1 MQNKCIHCMR
11 KVWKH
16 LHLTKRLKSI
26 MGRKRDVK
34 SCPPT
39 IKARSKFVSRI
50 PVSRNNRRETITR
63 RKRRDKLSTTLPEI
77 ELTQQV
83 QSARVRTASSR
94 TARVGDVSSISMLVT
109 EVTPR
114 EQADEQSDGGAS
126 AATMQSNNADSNM
139 DLTTVTSSNPALA
152 TPGLNNPTWNRQQ
165 AVSVRHAFKT
175 YGSSKN
181 PNHVIQNL
189 SMTVAKGSI
198 YGLLGASGCGKTT
211 LLSCIVGRRRLNSGE
226 IWVLGGKPGTK
237 GSGVP
242 GKRVGYMPQE
252 TALYGEFTIRET
264 MMYFGWI
271 FGMCTAEIVERLR
284 FLLQFLDLPSQNRLV
299 KNLSGGQQRR
309 VSFAVALMHDP
320 ELLILDEPTV
330 GVDPL
335 LRQSI
340 WNHLVQITKDGNK
353 TVIITTHYIEE
364 ARQAHTIGLMRSG
377 RLLAEEAPRTL
388 LQMYNCASLE
398 EVFLKLSR
406 KQGQYAQPTTELN
419 ISNNISLASLNWG
432 KKDEPVYVTEES
444 GVVGLNF
451 HQSKEVLIHD
461 STNGIANHYDIN
473 GKPLPGAKTNS
484 VLECDD
490 CGDFTDCYKIT
501 SWGKIKALLQ
511 KNFLRMWRNIGVM
524 LFIFAL
530 PVMQVILFCLA
541 IGRDP
546 TGLKLAIVNHEMFYE
561 NMTCPI
567 STNCSFTHLSCRYLN
582 FLDNETMIKT
592 YYPDPE
598 SAMEA
603 VRRGE
608 AWGTLY
614 FTENFTDALVARMAL
629 GRDSDDETL
638 DQSEIR
644 VWLDMSNQQV
654 GLMLARNLQY
664 SYRDFAKDLLSACE
678 QNTKLAD
685 VPIQFKDPIYGTND
699 PSFTDFVAPGVILTI
714 VFFLAVALTSSALI
728 IERMEGLLDRSW
740 VAGVAPGEILFSH
753 VVTQFVVMCGQTA
766 LVLIFMI
773 LVFGVECKGDIGWV
787 IILTILQGLC
797 GMCFGFVISAIC
809 ELERNAIQLA
819 LGSFYPTLLLSGVIW
834 PVEGMPTILRYISQG
849 LPLTMATTA
858 LRSMLTRGWSI
869 TEPNVY
875 NGYLSTIIWIIVF
888 LTISLLVLKFKR
900 G

>member
-1 MQNKCIHCMR
+1 MDNKGFQDEERERRAKI
-11 KVWKH
+11 
-16 LHLTKRLKSI
+16 KRMFSWSD
-26 MGRKRDVK
+26 G
-34 SCPPT
+34 
-39 IKARSKFVSRI
+39 
-50 PVSRNNRRETITR
+50 
-63 RKRRDKLSTTLPEI
+63 LP
-77 ELTQQV
+77 
-83 QSARVRTASSR
+83 
-94 TARVGDVSSISMLVT
+94 G
-109 EVTPR
+109 
-114 EQADEQSDGGAS
+114 DGGAG
-126 AATMQSNNADSNM
+126 AAGLTNATTMQNNTDSNV
-139 DLTTVTSSNPALA
+139 DLTTVTSSTVLA

-165 AVSVRHAFKT
+165 AVSVRHAFKS

-181 PNHVIQNL
+181 PNHILQNL
-189 SMTVAKGSI
+189 NMTVAKGSI

-211 LLSCIVGRRRLNSGE
+211 LLSCIVGRRKLNSGE

-252 TALYGEFTIRET
+252 IALYGEFTIRET

-377 RLLAEEAPRTL
+377 RLLAEEAPMTL
-388 LQMYNCASLE
+388 LQIYNCASLE

-406 KQGQYAQPTTELN
+406 KQGQRAVPTELN
-419 ISNNISLASLNWG
+419 ISNNISLAPLNWG

-451 HQSKEVLIHD
+451 HQSKEALIYD

-473 GKPLPGAKTNS
+473 GKPLPSAKGGS

-490 CGDFTDCYKIT
+490 CGDFTDCYNIT
-501 SWGKIKALLQ
+501 SSGKIKALLQ
-511 KNFLRMWRNIGVM
+511 KNFLRMWRNVGVM

-546 TGLKLAIVNHEMFYE
+546 TDLKLAIVNKEMFYE
-561 NMTCPI
+561 NMSCPI
-567 STNCSFTHLSCRYLN
+567 ARDCSFTHLSCRYLN
-582 FLDNETMIKT
+582 FLDNDTITKE
-592 YYPDPE
+592 YYRDSD
-598 SAMEA
+598 SAMDA
-603 VRRGE
+603 VKKGDV
-608 AWGTLY
+608 WGILY

-629 GRDSDDETL
+629 GKDSDDETL

-644 VWLDMSNQQV
+644 VWLDMSNQQI
-654 GLMLARNLQY
+654 GLMLARDLQY
-664 SYRDFAKDLLSACE
+664 SYRDFAKDLLSSCD
-678 QNTKLAD
+678 QNSKLAD
-685 VPIQFKDPIYGTND
+685 VPIQFKEPIYGDND

-740 VAGVAPGEILFSH
+740 VAGVSPGEILFSH

-773 LVFGVECKGDIGWV
+773 LVFNVECKGEIGWV

-834 PVEGMPTILRYISQG
+834 PVEGMPTFLRYVSQG
-849 LPLTMATTA
+849 LPLTLATTA

-869 TEPNVY
+869 SEPNVY
-875 NGYLSTIIWIIVF
+875 NGFLATIIWIVVF

>member
-1 MQNKCIHCMR
+1 M
-11 KVWKH
+11 
-16 LHLTKRLKSI
+16 
-26 MGRKRDVK
+26 
-34 SCPPT
+34 
-39 IKARSKFVSRI
+39 VSDA
-50 PVSRNNRRETITR
+50 EH
-63 RKRRDKLSTTLPEI
+63 TL
-77 ELTQQV
+77 
-83 QSARVRTASSR
+83 
-94 TARVGDVSSISMLVT
+94 
-109 EVTPR
+109 
-114 EQADEQSDGGAS
+114 DGGIVPPSS
-126 AATMQSNNADSNM
+126 A
-139 DLTTVTSSNPALA
+139 LV
-152 TPGLNNPTWNRQQ
+152 TPGLNNPAWNRQQ

-181 PNHVIQNL
+181 PNNVIQNL

-211 LLSCIVGRRRLNSGE
+211 LLSCIVGRKRLNSGE

-252 TALYGEFTIRET
+252 IALYGEFTIRET
-264 MMYFGWI
+264 MLYFGWI
-271 FGMCTAEIVERLR
+271 FGMDTPEIVERLR
-284 FLLQFLDLPSQNRLV
+284 FLLQFLDLPSQNRQV

-377 RLLAEEAPRTL
+377 RLLAEESPRML
-388 LQMYNCASLE
+388 LTMYGCTSLE

-406 KQGQYAQPTTELN
+406 KQGQYVQPATELN
-419 ISNNISLASLNWG
+419 ISNNINLASLNWN
-432 KKDEPVYVTEES
+432 KKGGPVYVTEES

-451 HQSKEVLIHD
+451 HQSKEVLIYD
-461 STNGIANHYDIN
+461 TTNGVGSHYDLN
-473 GKPLPGAKTNS
+473 GKPLPGIMNDSS
-484 VLECDD
+484 VECAD
-490 CGDFTDCYKIT
+490 CGDCSDCYKIT
-501 SWGKIKALLQ
+501 SSGKIKALLQ
-511 KNFLRMWRNIGVM
+511 KNFLRMWRNVGVM

-546 TGLKLAIVNHEMFYE
+546 TGLKLAIVNHEMVYE
-561 NMTCPI
+561 NMSCPI
-567 STNCSFTHLSCRYLN
+567 AEDCSFTYLSCRYLK
-582 FLDNETMIKT
+582 FLDNDTMDKE

-598 SAMEA
+598 SAKEA
-603 VRRGE
+603 VRRGK

-614 FTENFTDALVARMAL
+614 FTENFTDALVARMVL
-629 GRDSDDETL
+629 GKEADDETL

-644 VWLDMSNQQV
+644 VWLDMSNQQI

-664 SYRDFAKDLLSACE
+664 SYRDFAKDLLSTCD

-740 VAGVAPGEILFSH
+740 VAGVSPGEILFSH

-787 IILTILQGLC
+787 ILLTILQGLC

-834 PVEGMPTILRYISQG
+834 PVEGMPTILRYVSQG
-849 LPLTMATTA
+849 LPLTMATTS

-869 TEPNVY
+869 YEPDVY
-875 NGYLSTIIWIIVF
+875 NGFISTILWIIVF
-888 LTISLLVLKFKR
+888 LTISMVVLKFKR

>member
-1 MQNKCIHCMR
+1 MTDCIAKSSFPNDETVERRQKESHVADNTPCGELENSTVGNMQNTELNME
-11 KVWKH
+11 
-16 LHLTKRLKSI
+16 
-26 MGRKRDVK
+26 
-34 SCPPT
+34 
-39 IKARSKFVSRI
+39 
-50 PVSRNNRRETITR
+50 NNI
-63 RKRRDKLSTTLPEI
+63 
-77 ELTQQV
+77 
-83 QSARVRTASSR
+83 
-94 TARVGDVSSISMLVT
+94 
-109 EVTPR
+109 
-114 EQADEQSDGGAS
+114 
-126 AATMQSNNADSNM
+126 
-139 DLTTVTSSNPALA
+139 VTSNTVLS
-152 TPGLNNPTWNRQQ
+152 TPGLNNPAWNRQQ
-165 AVSVRHAFKT
+165 AVSVRHAFKN

-181 PNHVIQNL
+181 PNHVLQNL
-189 SMTVAKGSI
+189 NMTVAKGSI

-252 TALYGEFTIRET
+252 IALYGEFTIRET

-271 FGMCTAEIVERLR
+271 FGMDTPEIVERLR

-377 RLLAEEAPRTL
+377 RLLAEESPRAL
-388 LQMYNCASLE
+388 LTMYNCPSLE
-398 EVFLKLSR
+398 DVFLKLSK
-406 KQGQYAQPTTELN
+406 KQGQSIQPATELN

-461 STNGIANHYDIN
+461 TTNGVGSHYDLN
-473 GKPLPGAKTNS
+473 GKPLPGAVTGKSNTTEVWN
-484 VLECDD
+484 D
-490 CGDFTDCYKIT
+490 CSLADCLNFTST
-501 SWGKIKALLQ
+501 GKIKALLQ
-511 KNFLRMWRNIGVM
+511 KNFLRMWRNVGVM

-546 TGLKLAIVNHEMFYE
+546 TGLKLAIVNHEMNWETKF
-561 NMTCPI
+561 CPVAH
-567 STNCSFTHLSCRYLN
+567 NCSFTNLSCRYLN
-582 FLDNETMIKT
+582 FLNNDTMIKE
-592 YYPDPE
+592 YYETPDL
-598 SAMEA
+598 AIEA
-603 VRRGE
+603 VKRGN

-614 FTENFTDALVARMAL
+614 FTENFTDALLARMAL
-629 GRDSDDETL
+629 GREADEETL

-644 VWLDMSNQQV
+644 VWLDMSNQQI

-664 SYRDFAKDLLSACE
+664 SYRDFAKDLLAKCDE
-678 QNTKLAD
+678 NTKLAD
-685 VPIQFKDPIYGTND
+685 VPIQFLDPIYGSND

-740 VAGVAPGEILFSH
+740 VAGVSPGEILFSH

-773 LVFGVECKGDIGWV
+773 LVFGVECNGDIGWV

-834 PVEGMPTILRYISQG
+834 PVEGMPTVLRVISHG
-849 LPLTMATTA
+849 LPLTMATTS

-869 TEPNVY
+869 SEPDVY
-875 NGYLSTIIWIIVF
+875 DGFISTIVWIVVF
-888 LTISLLVLKFKR
+888 LTISMVVLKFKR

>member
-1 MQNKCIHCMR
+1 M
-11 KVWKH
+11 
-16 LHLTKRLKSI
+16 
-26 MGRKRDVK
+26 
-34 SCPPT
+34 
-39 IKARSKFVSRI
+39 
-50 PVSRNNRRETITR
+50 
-63 RKRRDKLSTTLPEI
+63 
-77 ELTQQV
+77 
-83 QSARVRTASSR
+83 
-94 TARVGDVSSISMLVT
+94 
-109 EVTPR
+109 
-114 EQADEQSDGGAS
+114 
-126 AATMQSNNADSNM
+126 DSNVVAPGVV
-139 DLTTVTSSNPALA
+139 LSA
-152 TPGLNNPTWNRQQ
+152 PGLNNPAWNRQQ

-181 PNHVIQNL
+181 PNPVLQNL

-226 IWVLGGKPGTK
+226 IFVLGGKPGTR

-242 GKRVGYMPQE
+242 GKQVGYMPQE
-252 TALYGEFTIRET
+252 IALYGEFSIRET

-271 FGMCTAEIVERLR
+271 FGMDTNEIVERLR

-377 RLLAEEAPRTL
+377 RLLAEESPRAL
-388 LQMYNCASLE
+388 LTMYNCASLE
-398 EVFLKLSR
+398 DVFLKLSR
-406 KQGQYAQPTTELN
+406 KQGQTTQPTTELN
-419 ISNNISLASLNWG
+419 ISNNISMASLNWG

-461 STNGIANHYDIN
+461 TTNGVGSHYDLN
-473 GKPLPGAKTNS
+473 GKPLPGVKSNPVKGS
-484 VLECDD
+484 KRRPMSFN
-490 CGDFTDCYKIT
+490 FTT
-501 SWGKIKALLQ
+501 RGKMRALLQ
-511 KNFLRMWRNIGVM
+511 KNFLRMWRNVGVM

-546 TGLKLAIVNHEMFYE
+546 TDLTLAIVNHEMDWE
-561 NMTCPI
+561 NQTCEI
-567 STNCSFTHLSCRYLN
+567 ESGCLEGKLSCRYLD
-582 FLDNETMIKT
+582 FLSNGTIIKE
-592 YYPDPE
+592 YYEYPE
-598 SAMEA
+598 EAIEA
-603 VRRGE
+603 VRLGN

-614 FTENFTDALVARMAL
+614 FTENFTEALIARMSL
-629 GRDSDDETL
+629 GQTADDETL

-644 VWLDMSNQQV
+644 VWLDMSNQQI

-664 SYRDFAKDLLSACE
+664 TYRDFAKSMLRECDYNE
-678 QNTKLAD
+678 KLAD
-685 VPIQFKDPIYGTND
+685 VPIQFSDPIYGSND

-714 VFFLAVALTSSALI
+714 VFFLAVALTSSSLI
-728 IERMEGLLDRSW
+728 IERLEGLLDRSW
-740 VAGVAPGEILFSH
+740 VAGVTPGEILFSH

-773 LVFGVECKGDIGWV
+773 LVFGVECNGDIGWV

-834 PVEGMPTILRYISQG
+834 PVEGMPTVLRYISHG
-849 LPLTMATTA
+849 LPLTMATTS
-858 LRSMLTRGWSI
+858 LRSMLTRGWAI
-869 TEPNVY
+869 TEPDVY
-875 NGYLSTIIWIIVF
+875 NGFISTVIWIAIF
-888 LTISLLVLKFKR
+888 LTISMLVLKFKR

>member
-1 MQNKCIHCMR
+1 MPTKEEEIQREKIR
-11 KVWKH
+11 KMFSW
-16 LHLTKRLKSI
+16 
-26 MGRKRDVK
+26 
-34 SCPPT
+34 
-39 IKARSKFVSRI
+39 
-50 PVSRNNRRETITR
+50 
-63 RKRRDKLSTTLPEI
+63 
-77 ELTQQV
+77 
-83 QSARVRTASSR
+83 
-94 TARVGDVSSISMLVT
+94 SISCDRIA
-109 EVTPR
+109 E
-114 EQADEQSDGGAS
+114 DGGTLENS
-126 AATMQSNNADSNM
+126 NSLKKKMQSTESIDGGIMPPSTLM
-139 DLTTVTSSNPALA
+139 A
-152 TPGLNNPTWNRQQ
+152 TPGINNPTWSRQQ

-252 TALYGEFTIRET
+252 IALYGEFTIRET

-377 RLLAEEAPRTL
+377 RLLAEESPRAL
-388 LQMYNCASLE
+388 LQMYSCSSLE

-406 KQGQYAQPTTELN
+406 KQGQYVPPTELN

-451 HQSKEVLIHD
+451 HQSKEILIHD
-461 STNGIANHYDIN
+461 ITNGVGSHYDLN
-473 GKPLPGAKTNS
+473 GKPLPGVKGDST
-484 VLECDD
+484 VECED
-490 CGDFTDCYKIT
+490 CDFSDCFKLT
-501 SWGKIKALLQ
+501 TTGKIRALLQ
-511 KNFLRMWRNIGVM
+511 KNFLRMWRNVGVM

-561 NMTCPI
+561 NMSCPV
-567 STNCSFTHLSCRYLN
+567 SEGCNFTQLSCRYLK
-582 FLDNETMIKT
+582 FLDNETMVKE
-592 YYPDPE
+592 YYPDPKV
-598 SAMEA
+598 AMEA
-603 VRRGE
+603 VRRGN
-608 AWGTLY
+608 AWGALY

-629 GRDSDDETL
+629 GKDSDAETL

-644 VWLDMSNQQV
+644 VWLDMSNQQI

-664 SYRDFAKDLLSACE
+664 SYRDFAKDLLSTCQ
-678 QNTKLAD
+678 QNPKLAD
-685 VPIQFKDPIYGTND
+685 VPIQFKDPIYGTNE

-740 VAGVAPGEILFSH
+740 VAGVSPGEILFSH

-773 LVFGVECKGDIGWV
+773 IVFGVECKGEIGFV
-787 IILTILQGLC
+787 IVLTILQGLC

-849 LPLTMATTA
+849 LPLTMATTS
-858 LRSMLTRGWSI
+858 LRSMLTRGWTI
-869 TEPNVY
+869 GEPDVY
-875 NGYLSTIIWIIVF
+875 KGFISTIIWIVVF
-888 LTISLLVLKFKR
+888 LTISMLVLKFKR

>member
-1 MQNKCIHCMR
+1 MDNKGFQDEEQRAKI
-11 KVWKH
+11 
-16 LHLTKRLKSI
+16 KRMFSWSD
-26 MGRKRDVK
+26 G
-34 SCPPT
+34 
-39 IKARSKFVSRI
+39 
-50 PVSRNNRRETITR
+50 
-63 RKRRDKLSTTLPEI
+63 LP
-77 ELTQQV
+77 
-83 QSARVRTASSR
+83 
-94 TARVGDVSSISMLVT
+94 G
-109 EVTPR
+109 
-114 EQADEQSDGGAS
+114 DGGAG
-126 AATMQSNNADSNM
+126 AAGLTNATTMQNNTDTNV
-139 DLTTVTSSNPALA
+139 DLTTVTSSTVLA
-152 TPGLNNPTWNRQQ
+152 SPGLNNPTWNRQQ

-175 YGSSKN
+175 YGSTKN
-181 PNHVIQNL
+181 PNHILQNL
-189 SMTVAKGSI
+189 NMTVAKGSI

-211 LLSCIVGRRRLNSGE
+211 LLSCIVGRRKLNSGE

-252 TALYGEFTIRET
+252 IALYGEFTIRET

-271 FGMCTAEIVERLR
+271 FGMGTGEIVERLR

-377 RLLAEEAPRTL
+377 RLLAEESPRTL
-388 LQMYNCASLE
+388 LQIYNCDSLE

-406 KQGQYAQPTTELN
+406 QQVSVPTELN
-419 ISNNISLASLNWG
+419 ISNNISLAPLNWG

-451 HQSKEVLIHD
+451 HQSKEALIYD

-473 GKPLPGAKTNS
+473 GRPLPSAKGGS
-484 VLECDD
+484 VMECND
-490 CGDFTDCYKIT
+490 CGNFTDCYNIT
-501 SWGKIKALLQ
+501 SSGKIKALLQ
-511 KNFLRMWRNIGVM
+511 KNFLRMWRNVGVM

-546 TGLKLAIVNHEMFYE
+546 EDLKVAIVNKEMFYE

-567 STNCSFTHLSCRYLN
+567 STDCSFTHLSCRYLN
-582 FLDNETMIKT
+582 FLDTDVITKK
-592 YYPDPE
+592 YYPDLD
-598 SAMEA
+598 SAMKDI
-603 VRRGE
+603 RDGE
-608 AWGTLY
+608 VWGTLY

-629 GRDSDDETL
+629 GKDSDDETL

-644 VWLDMSNQQV
+644 VWLDMSNQQI

-664 SYRDFAKDLLSACE
+664 SYRDFAKDLLTSCN
-678 QNTKLAD
+678 QNAKLAD
-685 VPIQFKDPIYGTND
+685 IPIQFKDPIYGTND

-740 VAGVAPGEILFSH
+740 VAGVSPVEILFSH

-773 LVFGVECKGDIGWV
+773 LVFDVECKGDIGWV

-797 GMCFGFVISAIC
+797 GMCFGFLISAIC

-834 PVEGMPTILRYISQG
+834 PVEGMPTVLRYVSQC

-858 LRSMLTRGWSI
+858 LRSILTRGWGIS
-869 TEPNVY
+869 ESNVY
-875 NGYLSTIIWIIVF
+875 NGFLSTIIWIVIF

>member
-1 MQNKCIHCMR
+1 MLITETTMGDGMNHHHHR
-11 KVWKH
+11 NGH
-16 LHLTKRLKSI
+16 LHQN
-26 MGRKRDVK
+26 G
-34 SCPPT
+34 
-39 IKARSKFVSRI
+39 VSNLGYVHH
-50 PVSRNNRRETITR
+50 PETIVSSDGSPPDDGGPPGMTQSVTTVSGAATNR
-63 RKRRDKLSTTLPEI
+63 SLQTQLST
-77 ELTQQV
+77 V
-83 QSARVRTASSR
+83 
-94 TARVGDVSSISMLVT
+94 
-109 EVTPR
+109 
-114 EQADEQSDGGAS
+114 
-126 AATMQSNNADSNM
+126 
-139 DLTTVTSSNPALA
+139 
-152 TPGLNNPTWNRQQ
+152 WNRRQQ
-165 AVSVRHAFKT
+165 AVCVRSAYKH
-175 YGSSKN
+175 YGSKKN
-181 PNHVIQNL
+181 PNVVLSNL
-189 SMTVAKGSI
+189 NMTVAKGTI

-211 LLSCIVGRRRLNSGE
+211 LLSCIVGRRKLNMGE
-226 IWVLGGKPGTK
+226 IYVLGGRPGGK

-252 TALYGEFTIRET
+252 IALFGEFSIKET

-271 FGMCTAEIVERLR
+271 FGMCTSEIEERLQ
-284 FLLQFLDLPSQNRLV
+284 FLLNFLDLPSQNRLV

-377 RLLAEEAPRTL
+377 GLLAEESPQVL
-388 LQMYNCASLE
+388 LSMYQCVSLE

-406 KQGQYAQPTTELN
+406 KQGSNSSANLTELN
-419 ISNNISLASLNWG
+419 VSNNISLASLHWG
-432 KKDEPVYVTEES
+432 RKEDTVYVTEES

-451 HQSKEVLIHD
+451 HQSKEILGHD
-461 STNGIANHYDIN
+461 GANGVSMHEMN
-473 GKPLPGAKTNS
+473 GKPKSNS
-484 VLECDD
+484 VSAPPPDPVDMGYDEYDECSD
-490 CGDFTDCYKIT
+490 CLKIT
-501 SWGKIKALLQ
+501 SRGKIRALLQ
-511 KNFLRMWRNIGVM
+511 KNFLRMWRNVGVM

-546 TGLKLAIVNHEMFYE
+546 TGLHLAIVNHELNGTDQVCE
-561 NMTCPI
+561 PA
-567 STNCSFTHLSCRYLN
+567 SGCSFTLLSCRYLQHLKN
-582 FLDNETMIKT
+582 DTLIKVN
-592 YYPDPE
+592 YPDPD
-598 SAMEA
+598 SALEA
-603 VRRGE
+603 VRLGE
-608 AWGTLY
+608 AWGALY

-629 GRDSDDETL
+629 GRDADEETL
-638 DQSEIR
+638 DQSEIQ
-644 VWLDMSNQQV
+644 VWLDMSNQQI
-654 GLMLARNLQY
+654 GLTLNRDLQL
-664 SYRDFAKDLLSACE
+664 SYRDFAQDLLQDCD
-678 QNTKLAD
+678 QNPKLAD
-685 VPIQFKDPIYGTND
+685 IPVQFREPIYGSND

-740 VAGVAPGEILFSH
+740 VAGVTPFEILFSH

-773 LVFGVECKGDIGWV
+773 LVFGVECKGDVGWV

-834 PVEGMPTILRYISQG
+834 PVEGMPCVLRFISLG
-849 LPLTMATTA
+849 LPLTMATTS
-858 LRSMLTRGWSI
+858 LRSMLTRGWGI
-869 TEPNVY
+869 TEPDVY
-875 NGYLSTIIWIIVF
+875 NGFISTIIWIVLF
-888 LTISLLVLKFKR
+888 LSISLLVLKAKR